1 MNNMKFYK
9 LTMDMDR
16 ENDIVC
22 HFDKQFNIPQNTLI
36 TGKYYDKWDDKL
48 TIYYSMEE
56 GNIWTDYL
64 ANDKGWFL
72 VSDKLKRVLEFVNSD
87 IQFLKVTVEEYKN
100 TNLVKEY
107 YFANVLRVVDALCL
121 KKSKYFETEIP
132 GIGTVYTVSKY
143 GIYSKKVENSDV
155 FKLANR
161 QQVPLFVSEKFK
173 KLIEEK
179 QITGIKLTEIDV
191 DASES

>member
-22 HFDKQFNIPQNTLI
+22 HFDKKFNIPQNTLI

-87 IQFLKVTVEEYKN
+87 IQFL
-100 TNLVKEY
+100 
-107 YFANVLRVVDALCL
+107 
-121 KKSKYFETEIP
+121 
-132 GIGTVYTVSKY
+132 
-143 GIYSKKVENSDV
+143 
-155 FKLANR
+155 
-161 QQVPLFVSEKFK
+161 
-173 KLIEEK
+173 
-179 QITGIKLTEIDV
+179 
-191 DASES
+191 

>member
-107 YFANVLRVVDALCL
+107 YLRM
-121 KKSKYFETEIP
+121 Y
-132 GIGTVYTVSKY
+132 
-143 GIYSKKVENSDV
+143 
-155 FKLANR
+155 
-161 QQVPLFVSEKFK
+161 
-173 KLIEEK
+173 
-179 QITGIKLTEIDV
+179 
-191 DASES
+191 

>member
-1 MNNMKFYK
+1 M
-9 LTMDMDR
+9 
-16 ENDIVC
+16 
-22 HFDKQFNIPQNTLI
+22 
-36 TGKYYDKWDDKL
+36 
-48 TIYYSMEE
+48 
-56 GNIWTDYL
+56 
-64 ANDKGWFL
+64 
-72 VSDKLKRVLEFVNSD
+72 
-87 IQFLKVTVEEYKN
+87 
-100 TNLVKEY
+100 
-107 YFANVLRVVDALCL
+107 

>member
-1 MNNMKFYK
+1 
-9 LTMDMDR
+9 MDMDR

-22 HFDKQFNIPQNTLI
+22 HFDKQFNIPQNALI

-72 VSDKLKRVLEFVNSD
+72 VSDKLKRVLESVNSD

-132 GIGTVYTVSKY
+132 GIGTIYTVSKY
-143 GIYSKKVENSDV
+143 GIYSNKVENSDV

-179 QITGIKLTEIDV
+179 QMTGIKLTEIDV

>member
-1 MNNMKFYK
+1 MIMP
-9 LTMDMDR
+9 L
-16 ENDIVC
+16 
-22 HFDKQFNIPQNTLI
+22 
-36 TGKYYDKWDDKL
+36 
-48 TIYYSMEE
+48 
-56 GNIWTDYL
+56 
-64 ANDKGWFL
+64 
-72 VSDKLKRVLEFVNSD
+72 
-87 IQFLKVTVEEYKN
+87 YKN
-100 TNLVKEY
+100 L
-107 YFANVLRVVDALCL
+107 
-121 KKSKYFETEIP
+121 KYFETEIP

-179 QITGIKLTEIDV
+179 QMTGIKLTEIDV

>member
-1 MNNMKFYK
+1 MNIEQMILKAIDNNEMIKF
-9 LTMDMDR
+9 LRGEVILVGMFMILQ
-16 ENDIVC
+16 NA
-22 HFDKQFNIPQNTLI
+22 NILNWI
-36 TGKYYDKWDDKL
+36 
-48 TIYYSMEE
+48 I
-56 GNIWTDYL
+56 
-64 ANDKGWFL
+64 F
-72 VSDKLKRVLEFVNSD
+72 
-87 IQFLKVTVEEYKN
+87 
-100 TNLVKEY
+100 
-107 YFANVLRVVDALCL
+107 VDALCL

-179 QITGIKLTEIDV
+179 QMTGIKLTEIDV